1 MTATTP
7 QVLERLDGWTST
19 PPTTTDY
26 DVSGVDIIATISNAE
41 VKASAYLGYDTPSTP
56 ANTNYFDNA
65 VADWAAGLLWNR
77 RETINTNYVTVNQEY
92 GNTLIKQAK
101 ETLDLLK
108 HGDTDADSPTTK
120 KREVELL
127 GFAYKWDKDTYNAT
141 IDTTLIEPNPP
152 DDDDDDD

>member
-19 PPTTTDY
+19 PGTATGY
-26 DVSGVDIIATISNAE
+26 DVTGVDIINTISNAE

-56 ANTNYFDNA
+56 SHVGYFDNA

-77 RETINTNYVTVNQEY
+77 RETINTSFVNVNQEY

-108 HGDTDADSPTTK
+108 EGDTESDSPTTK
-120 KREVELL
+120 KRETELL
-127 GFAYKWDKDTYNAT
+127 AFAYKWDKDVRNAE
-141 IDTTLIEPNPP
+141 IDTTLIEPSP
-152 DDDDDDD
+152 DDDDDD

>member
-7 QVLERLDGWTST
+7 QVLLRLDGWTVT
-19 PPTTTDY
+19 PGTAKDY
-26 DVSGVDIIATISNAE
+26 DVTGEDIINTISNAE

-56 ANTNYFDNA
+56 VNTSYFDNA
-65 VADWAAGLLWNR
+65 VADWTAGLLWNR
-77 RETINTNYVTVNQEY
+77 RETIDTPYVNVEQDY
-92 GNTLIKQAK
+92 GNTLITQAK

-108 HGDTDADSPTTK
+108 HGDTEADDPQTK

-127 GFAYKWDKDTYNAT
+127 AFAYKWDKDVASNR
-141 IDTTLIEPNPP
+141 IDTTLIHPDS